1 MADNTGTLPSLQTV
15 AKALGGEVN
24 GDQVLCPGPGHSAA
38 DRSLSIKVDVNAP
51 DGFIVNSFAGDDAIV
66 CKDFVRDR
74 LGLPAFKPNGG
85 GRRRASREDIERL
98 LQQAVMQPATP
109 TKINIV
115 ATYDYTDAD
124 GKLLFQVAA
133 IRTEGLPAAQTGRQ
147 WRLDLEAGRAA
158 RALSLAGIT
167 EISRRHCFHN
177 AKARKDADRVASLGL
192 CATTTGK
199 WTDECVKA
207 LAGRDVVI
215 LEDNDDA
222 GKKKALAAAHA
233 LHGTAKTIRIV
244 SLPDLPDKGDV
255 SDWLDADP
263 HHANKFRDVCFD
275 APLWNPADDK
285 TPPSDKPETA
295 SPAASTEN
303 KPAKEVPLPFVSII
317 AWQDQPVPERQWTVR
332 DRIPGNNVTIT

>member
-115 ATYDYTDAD
+115 ATYDYTDPD
-124 GKLLFQVAA
+124 GKLLFQVARLEPKGFRQRRPDGNGGWIWKLDERRVLYRWPELLKFPDA
-133 IRTEGLPAAQTGRQ
+133 TVFFTEG
-147 WRLDLEAGRAA
+147 E
-158 RALSLAGIT
+158 
-167 EISRRHCFHN
+167 
-177 AKARKDADRVASLGL
+177 KDADRVASLGL
-192 CATTTGK
+192 CATTTSK

-207 LAGRDVVI
+207 LAGRDVII
-215 LEDNDDA
+215 LEDNDEA
-222 GKKKALAAAHA
+222 GKKKALEAATA
-233 LHGTAKTIRIV
+233 LH
-244 SLPDLPDKGDV
+244 
-255 SDWLDADP
+255 
-263 HHANKFRDVCFD
+263 
-275 APLWNPADDK
+275 
-285 TPPSDKPETA
+285 
-295 SPAASTEN
+295 AST
-303 KPAKEVPLPFVSII
+303 
-317 AWQDQPVPERQWTVR
+317 
-332 DRIPGNNVTIT
+332 G